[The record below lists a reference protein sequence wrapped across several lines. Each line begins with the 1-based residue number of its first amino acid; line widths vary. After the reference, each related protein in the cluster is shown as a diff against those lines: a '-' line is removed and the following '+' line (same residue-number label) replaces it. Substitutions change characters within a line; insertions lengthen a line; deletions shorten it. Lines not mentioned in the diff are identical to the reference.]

1 MNGTVY
7 GVEMC
12 PSTPHILPMTQIAK
26 LPTKWAAV
34 IGIALLSTSPAA
46 LAEDPPSEMQ
56 EGADMMSRG
65 FQMLLDGLAQEME
78 PLKDQVTR
86 DMVEGLAK
94 GWQKLLLEMDDIS
107 AYHPPEFLDNGDII
121 IRRKD
126 PVIPKPG
133 DNMDGDGE
141 TEL

>member
-1 MNGTVY
+1 
-7 GVEMC
+7 MC
-12 PSTPHILPMTQIAK
+12 RRGPHIPPMTQIAK
-26 LPTKWAAV
+26 LPAKWAAV
-34 IGIALLSTSPAA
+34 IGIAFLSASPAA
-46 LAEDPPSEMQ
+46 FADDTPTEMK
-56 EGADMMSRG
+56 EGADLMSRG
-65 FQMLLDGLAQEME
+65 FQMLLDGLAKEMD

-94 GWQKLLLEMDDIS
+94 GWQQLLLEMDDIS
-107 AYHPPEFLDNGDII
+107 AYHPPEFLPNGDII

-133 DNMDGDGE
+133 DNTDGEGE